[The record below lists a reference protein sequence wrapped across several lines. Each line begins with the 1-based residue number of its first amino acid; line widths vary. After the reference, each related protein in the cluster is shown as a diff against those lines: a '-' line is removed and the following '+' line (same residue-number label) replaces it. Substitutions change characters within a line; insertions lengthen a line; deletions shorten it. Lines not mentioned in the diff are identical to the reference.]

1 MANKLRYG
9 SDILG
14 TKLSE
19 LEDGST
25 LSLRLMANEQK
36 LQLNAILKSHIRN
49 DVILITLLCDTSK
62 KISFENVRT
71 DLEFCPDGNIPIIWY
86 TVKVVHYKDDIY
98 AVQVFSDGTRH
109 NRRSTFRVGISSPAR
124 IRNPRPGIPREVM
137 IKDISLTGFSVSDRK
152 KELSLSIGDSLSV
165 FWEDFGYELDLA
177 GQVVRI
183 EEHDDIIIY
192 GFELHNV
199 CKDLAPYINKKQR
212 QKR

>member
-1 MANKLRYG
+1 M
-9 SDILG
+9 G

-25 LSLRLMANEQK
+25 LSLRLITKDQK
-36 LQLNAILKSHIRN
+36 LQLNAILKSHVRN
-49 DVILITLLCDTSK
+49 DVILITLLCDTSR

-98 AVQVFSDGTRH
+98 AVQVFSDGTKH
-109 NRRSTFRVGISSPAR
+109 NRRGTFRVGISNPAKV
-124 IRNPRPGIPREVM
+124 RNPRPDMPREVM

-165 FWEDFGYELDLA
+165 FWEDFGHNLDLV

-192 GFELHNV
+192 GFQLCNV
-199 CKDLAPYINKKQR
+199 CKDLPSYVNKKQR

>member
-1 MANKLRYG
+1 M
-9 SDILG
+9 G

-25 LSLRLMANEQK
+25 LSLRLITKDQK
-36 LQLNAILKSHIRN
+36 LQLNAILKSHVRN
-49 DVILITLLCDTSK
+49 DVILITLLCDTSR

-98 AVQVFSDGTRH
+98 AVQVFSDGTKH
-109 NRRSTFRVGISSPAR
+109 NRRGTFRVGISNPAKV
-124 IRNPRPGIPREVM
+124 RNPRPDMPREVM

-165 FWEDFGYELDLA
+165 FWEDFGHNLDLV

-183 EEHDDIIIY
+183 EEHDDVIIY
-192 GFELHNV
+192 GFQLCNV
-199 CKDLAPYINKKQR
+199 CKDLPSYVNKKQR